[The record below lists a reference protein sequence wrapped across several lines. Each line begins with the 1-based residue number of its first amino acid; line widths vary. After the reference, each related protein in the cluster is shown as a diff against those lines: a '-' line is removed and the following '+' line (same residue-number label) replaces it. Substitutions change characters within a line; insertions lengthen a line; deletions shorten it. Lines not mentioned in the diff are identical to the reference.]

1 MKPEDHNIVLKLVY
15 VYIKCVIQE
24 TSFLTLLPK
33 QGTVNFNSYQEILSV
48 PQYTKTT
55 FLQNYRQPK
64 LIKNITQ
71 KSNLK
76 ITLSNC
82 TSWYAINS
90 EMSVETNSTLSKS
103 FHTWKVLKSKSY
115 NDKKKKKAIT
125 HKKNHI
131 KNQQKSNPP
140 PQFSD
145 NPGCHPEK
153 IRVAKL

>member
-90 EMSVETNSTLSKS
+90 EVSVEKNSTLSKS

-115 NDKKKKKAIT
+115 NDKKKKKSNHT
-125 HKKNHI
+125 QKKPHKKPTKKQPATTI
-131 KNQQKSNPP
+131 QW
-140 PQFSD
+140 
-145 NPGCHPEK
+145 
-153 IRVAKL
+153 